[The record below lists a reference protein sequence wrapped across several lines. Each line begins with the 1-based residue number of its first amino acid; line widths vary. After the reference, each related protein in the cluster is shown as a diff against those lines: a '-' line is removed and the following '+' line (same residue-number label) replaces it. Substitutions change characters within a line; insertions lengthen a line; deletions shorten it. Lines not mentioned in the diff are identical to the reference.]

1 MLAYNVDSTMNID
14 YGLTRFK
21 FHLTFMCI
29 IKFQFIEDYQYI
41 NLYPDLKI
49 KLINQLFENIKI
61 F

>member
-1 MLAYNVDSTMNID
+1 
-14 YGLTRFK
+14 
-21 FHLTFMCI
+21 MCI